1 MSDRDAEDKNSDDR
15 DMAELLDELRAAITT
30 AGGLGDEDRSHLE
43 DLLRRIEVEAD
54 EEEDDDP
61 NILEYLDESLSRFE
75 AEHVGLVQ
83 TINRI
88 ANALSAGGI

>member
-1 MSDRDAEDKNSDDR
+1 VVSDTEDR
-15 DMAELLDELRAAITT
+15 DMEELLDELRSAIAA
-30 AGGLGDEDRSHLE
+30 ADGLSDEDRGHLAE
-43 DLLRRIEVEAD
+43 LLRRIEVEAD

-61 NILEYLDESLSRFE
+61 NIVEHLEESLSRFE
-75 AEHVGLVQ
+75 TEHLGLVQ

>member
-1 MSDRDAEDKNSDDR
+1 MTNEATTPDDDR
-15 DMAELLDELRAAITT
+15 DIGALIDDLREAIAATGSLSEPDRSRLDDLVQRIETQA
-30 AGGLGDEDRSHLE
+30 DED
-43 DLLRRIEVEAD
+43 
-54 EEEDDDP
+54 EDDDP
-61 NILEYLDESLSRFE
+61 GFFDHVDDSISRFE